1 MDAVEAPDVN
11 GRTDPQPSAEP
22 PGPGAAALAN
32 VTLLEEELSSKH
44 SDVDTTAAAAGKY
57 PELSLAA
64 ANPDGLKPVGKR
76 ELPAAAGGRGKP
88 DEVAAAG
95 GGGNPRR
102 GGLLCP
108 APGLLAPVLK

>member
-11 GRTDPQPSAEP
+11 VRTDPQP
-22 PGPGAAALAN
+22 PGPGAAALAD
-32 VTLLEEELSSKH
+32 VTLLEEELSSRH
-44 SDVDTTAAAAGKY
+44 SDVDTSAAAAGKY

-64 ANPDGLKPVGKR
+64 ANPDGLKPVDKR

-95 GGGNPRR
+95 GCGNPRR